1 MIEDYELIV
10 IGGGIIGAACAYEAS
25 SRGIKVL
32 LVEKSDFGS
41 ETSQGSFKIV
51 HGGLRYL
58 QHLDL
63 PRLRESVRSQNYVR
77 RFAPNL
83 VKPLP
88 FIVPCYGYGMKGR
101 EVLSLACE
109 IYSILSCDRNRG
121 VAKDQILPKY
131 KVLSTDQL
139 LEIAPYLE
147 KDKLRGGVVFYDSQ
161 MLDPDRLILQVL
173 LSAERQGAY
182 LKNYTRVES
191 IVPANNIY
199 EVNLINEITKE
210 HKKVFSKYV
219 INAMGPWAYSL
230 KDLLPCKGKYSQS
243 ETEYYSKGIQLAVK
257 NYPLT
262 QAISIQ
268 TKGLDTAAT
277 ISRGGRAIFLQ
288 PWRNLTLIGTTD
300 SIYKGKPDGFRIG
313 EEEIIQFFKEV
324 CDAYPDPK
332 LKKAEV
338 AFAFGGLRPIDPV
351 LLDRIRGGEARDGLV
366 NTSRDEEFIDHKSA
380 CVQWNMP
387 AFSNIVSI
395 VGIKYTTYRSV
406 AVRVLDCLAK
416 KGLSKLNRGSDYFH
430 YGDPIDVQRE
440 IKSILDMLSEKN
452 DSVDFK
458 QIAAEL
464 WELFGLRA
472 KDFVSTLR
480 LKSDID
486 FRDTRK
492 LIDSQ
497 MICYS
502 VQNEYAKT
510 VEDILLRRYSSKF
523 LVRDN
528 DDFVSLVKEVCIS
541 ILKWDREGVEREIG
555 LLVSQYRHIL
565 PREN

>member
-10 IGGGIIGAACAYEAS
+10 VGGGIIGAACAYEAS
-25 SRGIKVL
+25 CRGVKVL

-41 ETSQGSFKIV
+41 KTSQGSFKIV

-63 PRLRESVRSQNYVR
+63 PRLRESVRSQNYIR
-77 RFAPNL
+77 RFAPHL

-109 IYSILSCDRNRG
+109 IYNILSCDRNRS
-121 VAKDQILPKY
+121 VATEQVLPKY

-210 HKKVFSKYV
+210 RNKVFSKYV

-230 KDLLPCKGKYSQS
+230 KDLLPCKEKDSQI

-257 NYPLT
+257 NYPLS

-268 TKGLDTAAT
+268 TKGVDTAAT

-300 SIYKGKPDGFRIG
+300 SIYQGKPDGFGIG
-313 EEEIIQFFKEV
+313 EEEISQFFKEV

-351 LLDRIRGGEARDGLV
+351 LLDRIRSGEVRDGLV

-380 CVQWNMP
+380 CDQWNMP
-387 AFSNIVSI
+387 AYSNIVSI

-416 KGLSKLNRGSDYFH
+416 KGLSKINRGSDYFH
-430 YGDPIDVQRE
+430 YGDRIDVQRE
-440 IKSILDMLSEKN
+440 IQSILNLLAEKN
-452 DSVDFK
+452 ANVDLK
-458 QIAAEL
+458 EIGKEL
-464 WELFGLRA
+464 WELFGFSA
-472 KDFVSTLR
+472 KEFISTLR
-480 LKSDID
+480 ITDEID
-486 FRDTRK
+486 ANEAKRH
-492 LIDSQ
+492 IESQ

-510 VEDILLRRYSSKF
+510 VEDILLRRFSSKF

-541 ILKWDREGVEREIG
+541 ILKWDKDMVEREIE
-555 LLVSQYRHIL
+555 LLVSRYK
-565 PREN
+565 